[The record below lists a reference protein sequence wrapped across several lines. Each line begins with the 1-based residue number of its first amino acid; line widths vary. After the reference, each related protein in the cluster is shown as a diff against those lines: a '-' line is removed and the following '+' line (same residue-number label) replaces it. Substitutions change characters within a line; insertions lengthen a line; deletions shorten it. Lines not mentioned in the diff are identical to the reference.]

1 MEDTQAAL
9 LSEQMHHALNL
20 MRADLELLQTRL
32 NHQDEM
38 NNQRLK
44 ILETRSEDHEQ
55 RLRSATDGVTQF
67 KVWSGLISASSFATA
82 LVALLK
88 AFLCS

>member
-1 MEDTQAAL
+1 VEENRAAL

-20 MRADLELLQTRL
+20 MRVEIELLQTRL

-44 ILETRSEDHEQ
+44 FLESRSEDHEQ
-55 RLRSATDGVTQF
+55 RLRTATDGVTQF
-67 KVWSGLISASSFATA
+67 KVWSSLASGSSFIASIAA
-82 LVALLK
+82 LFK
-88 AFLCS
+88 AFLGG